1 MRHTTTHLAN
11 QTYSKL
17 ESLTDFKYN
26 FFMKSRKDSILG
38 ALLVILGALTNF
50 NNIAIDGTW
59 IMTTVGIV
67 LIITSL

>member
-1 MRHTTTHLAN
+1 
-11 QTYSKL
+11 
-17 ESLTDFKYN
+17 
-26 FFMKSRKDSILG
+26 MKSKKDSILG